1 MILSKNVGFE
11 SKLLAFVTIR
21 SVTIRVNRAS
31 EAPIRI
37 FLNLAPVMTKLKK
50 IKKKVDS
57 IIVTTL

>member
-37 FLNLAPVMTKLKK
+37 FLNLDIEKEQET
-50 IKKKVDS
+50 
-57 IIVTTL
+57 